1 MTRTGL
7 PQASP
12 HTALAENRLRH
23 SANVWQRRCL
33 KNLARHRPM
42 ALIPTV
48 CSIDKVER
56 TSVCRLASL
65 LRRDGVWESPW
76 IRPLTERLG
85 AVASRWNSLAKS
97 KITRRGFSALILGL
111 VLVVLSRSALA
122 KEMTAFELAKEG
134 NRYIGE
140 QSKDK
145 VVQIRSDKS
154 LGNLTPNLWYI
165 VYYDPDATFRAV
177 EVKFG
182 AGAKMDV
189 KRTARLLEPIANAD
203 EPLPREKLKV
213 DSDKA
218 LDIATKQPLL
228 EKLTLKASRLVLE
241 RRGFDDHTPVW
252 KIRLWAAKLKNPG
265 DTAELG
271 EVVVSAED
279 GTV

>member
-1 MTRTGL
+1 
-7 PQASP
+7 
-12 HTALAENRLRH
+12 
-23 SANVWQRRCL
+23 
-33 KNLARHRPM
+33 M

-56 TSVCRLASL
+56 PSICRLSSL

-85 AVASRWNSLAKS
+85 AVASGRYLQAKRNAMSTKTIMAQRVFLA
-97 KITRRGFSALILGL
+97 LVLGL
-111 VLVVLSRSALA
+111 GLSAASRAAVA

-154 LGNLTPNLWYI
+154 VGNLTPNLWYI

-203 EPLPREKLKV
+203 EPLPREKLKI

-218 LDIATKQPLL
+218 LEIATKQPLL

-241 RRGFDDHTPVW
+241 RRGFDDQAPVW

-271 EVVVSAED
+271 EVVVSAEN
-279 GTV
+279 GTVLKSDLKPERVD

>member
-1 MTRTGL
+1 M
-7 PQASP
+7 S
-12 HTALAENRLRH
+12 
-23 SANVWQRRCL
+23 
-33 KNLARHRPM
+33 
-42 ALIPTV
+42 
-48 CSIDKVER
+48 
-56 TSVCRLASL
+56 
-65 LRRDGVWESPW
+65 
-76 IRPLTERLG
+76 
-85 AVASRWNSLAKS
+85 S
-97 KITRRGFSALILGL
+97 KIKTTQRGLSALILGFG
-111 VLVVLSRSALA
+111 LVVLSRTALA
-122 KEMTAFELAKEG
+122 KEMTAFELAKDG

-154 LGNLTPNLWYI
+154 VGNLTPNLWYI

-203 EPLPREKLKV
+203 EPLAREKLKV

-241 RRGFDDHTPVW
+241 RRGIDDHTPVW

-265 DTAELG
+265 DTADLG

-279 GTV
+279 GTVLKSDLRPERVD

>member
-1 MTRTGL
+1 
-7 PQASP
+7 
-12 HTALAENRLRH
+12 
-23 SANVWQRRCL
+23 
-33 KNLARHRPM
+33 M

-48 CSIDKVER
+48 CGIDKVAR

-85 AVASRWNSLAKS
+85 AVASGRNSLAKRNTMRT
-97 KITRRGFSALILGL
+97 KTTIAQRALSALVLSLG
-111 VLVVLSRSALA
+111 LVVLSRAALA

-154 LGNLTPNLWYI
+154 VGTLNPNLWYI

-265 DTAELG
+265 DTADLG

-279 GTV
+279 GTVLKSDLKPERVD